1 MDKKSLEFQFT
12 KPMDQSAWLAN
23 GGAPGWIKPEP
34 QYSLEALSETLPFV
48 CPSKIPGGV
57 VTGTLMKSCTEE
69 FFRKPLE
76 GSETAQTRVD
86 MALEAVRVLEEQKF
100 LSKTSS
106 TAITDCVRV
115 DVTSSYLGVC
125 LALIFNAGL
134 EVKLNHLFCRH
145 NRMISMMM
153 IRMILPNTFIRIE
166 SA

>member
-1 MDKKSLEFQFT
+1 MSKTSVEFQFT
-12 KPMDQSAWLAN
+12 KPMDQTAWLVS

-34 QYSLEALSETLPFV
+34 QYSLEALAETLPFV

-57 VTGTLMKSCTEE
+57 VTGTLIKSYTEE

-86 MALEAVRVLEEQKF
+86 MALEAVRALEEQKF

-115 DVTSSYLGVC
+115 DVTASYLGVR
-125 LALIFNAGL
+125 LALIINAGL
-134 EVKLNHLFCRH
+134 VANVDNLFADA
-145 NRMISMMM
+145 
-153 IRMILPNTFIRIE
+153 TG
-166 SA
+166 